1 VTSGNNYLRSV
12 AQRDGNNL
20 TEERQSAYAIYLLT
34 RQGQRMAAEV
44 AAARKR
50 LTERY
55 RGQWEKDLTAA
66 WLAAALDLMRQDRDA
81 ESLISGVQFGVAS
94 DELYYDSM
102 TRDGLLLFV
111 ISRHFPERLRTIPAE
126 VFTTMAQR
134 VTDDEYH
141 SLSAGVTLLALDAY
155 ASATEGA
162 ARNLSLAEVLKD
174 KKVRGLTLPEG
185 LFPTVKFSEQA
196 AALRFGNE
204 TGLNAYYLIE
214 QSGFDR
220 KPPTQAIKQGLEV
233 LREYTDANGKPLT
246 SITMGQQVDV
256 HLKFRGLK
264 SGAYH
269 DIALVDLLPG
279 GFELI
284 VPTQEAQTP
293 FASASAEE
301 SEGEGEG
308 ESHED
313 YSGWHCQICVGN
325 KNVSL
330 QYADMREDRVVF
342 YANVGDGVS
351 EVTYRIKATNV
362 GKYVVPPAYGE
373 ALYERSVVG
382 RSAAGSIE
390 VSRP

>member
-1 VTSGNNYLRSV
+1 V
-12 AQRDGNNL
+12 
-20 TEERQSAYAIYLLT
+20 
-34 RQGQRMAAEV
+34 
-44 AAARKR
+44 K
-50 LTERY
+50 
-55 RGQWEKDLTAA
+55 
-66 WLAAALDLMRQDRDA
+66 
-81 ESLISGVQFGVAS
+81 FGVPS
-94 DELYYDSM
+94 DELYYDAM

-111 ISRHFPERLRTIPAE
+111 MSRHFPERLRDVPAD

-134 VTDDEYH
+134 VTNDQYH
-141 SLSAGVTLLALDAY
+141 SLSAGATLLALDAY

-162 ARNLSLAEVLKD
+162 ARNLSIAEVLKD

-185 LFPTVKFSEQA
+185 LFPTVKFSDQA

-204 TGLNAYYLIE
+204 TSLNAYYLIE

-233 LREYTDANGKPLT
+233 LREYTDSNGKPLT
-246 SITMGQQVDV
+246 SIAMGQQVDV

-264 SGAYH
+264 SGAFYNV
-269 DIALVDLLPG
+269 ALVDLLPG
-279 GFELI
+279 GFELV

-293 FASASAEE
+293 FAESSEDEE
-301 SEGEGEG
+301 GGDSEEG
-308 ESHED
+308 
-313 YSGWHCQICVGN
+313 YSGWRCQVCVAN
-325 KNVSL
+325 NNASL

-342 YANVGDGVS
+342 YASAGDGVS

-382 RSAAGSIE
+382 RSAAGKIE

>member
-1 VTSGNNYLRSV
+1 
-12 AQRDGNNL
+12 
-20 TEERQSAYAIYLLT
+20 
-34 RQGQRMAAEV
+34 MAAEI

-81 ESLISGVQFGVAS
+81 ENLISGVKFGLPS
-94 DELYYDSM
+94 DELYYDAM

-111 ISRHFPERLRTIPAE
+111 MSRHFPERLRTVPAE

-134 VTDDEYH
+134 VTDDQYH
-141 SLSAGVTLLALDAY
+141 SLSAGATLLALDAY
-155 ASATEGA
+155 AGATEGA
-162 ARNLSLAEVLKD
+162 ARNLAIAEVLKD

-185 LFPTVKFSEQA
+185 LFPTVKFSDQA

-204 TGLNAYYLIE
+204 TSLNAYYLIE
-214 QSGFDR
+214 ESGFDR

-233 LREYTDANGKPLT
+233 LREYTDSSGKPLT
-246 SITMGQQVDV
+246 SINMGQQVDV

-264 SGAYH
+264 TGALH
-269 DIALVDLLPG
+269 NIALVDLLPG
-279 GFELI
+279 GFELV

-293 FASASAEE
+293 FAEASSE
-301 SEGEGEG
+301 EGEEGGEYDEG
-308 ESHED
+308 
-313 YSGWHCQICVGN
+313 YSGWQCQVCVAN
-325 KNVSL
+325 NASL

-351 EVTYRIKATNV
+351 ELIYRIKATNV